1 LERSQNDVSIQLED
15 DAGERQD
22 DGSRDNSYS
31 KKISTVLHSVRAQ
44 AIISSVKVA
53 LNVCI
58 ALLDCRS
65 MLMSETASTSL
76 ITIVCVVNSGYAVA
90 IVILH
95 LQWTQSV
102 CSDWR
107 ALKQLM
113 VVS

>member
-1 LERSQNDVSIQLED
+1 LERSQNDVNIQHED

-22 DGSRDNSYS
+22 DDGSRDNNYS
-31 KKISTVLHSVRAQ
+31 RKINLALQSVRAQ
-44 AIISSVKVA
+44 AIVSSVKVA

-58 ALLDCRS
+58 ALLDCRAV
-65 MLMSETASTSL
+65 LMSETAGTSL

-95 LQWTQSV
+95 LQWTHSV

-107 ALKQLM
+107 ALKQTQA
-113 VVS
+113 